1 MAEATKTERTEPKKE
16 SIKVQEER
24 EQELQEVN
32 RFKLTFD
39 DEVIK
44 KVTAIATRQTDGI
57 LGMSGSVFEGLSER
71 FGATQNI
78 SKGISAEVGE
88 KQVALDIDVIIEYG
102 KSIPTI
108 YTTVQDNV
116 GNAIREMTGLELIE
130 FNMHVED
137 VLTRK
142 EYEEKE
148 NRSNQTSTTDRVE

>member
-16 SIKVQEER
+16 STKVQEQR

-108 YTTVQDNV
+108 YQTVQDNV
-116 GNAIREMTGLELIE
+116 SNAIREMTGLEVIE

>member
-16 SIKVQEER
+16 SIKVQEQR

-108 YTTVQDNV
+108 YQTVQDNV
-116 GNAIREMTGLELIE
+116 SNAIREMTGLEVIE